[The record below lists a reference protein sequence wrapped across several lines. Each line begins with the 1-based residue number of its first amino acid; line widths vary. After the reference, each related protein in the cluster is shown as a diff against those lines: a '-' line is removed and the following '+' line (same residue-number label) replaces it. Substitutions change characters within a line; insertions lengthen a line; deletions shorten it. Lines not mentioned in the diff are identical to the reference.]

1 MNALTQPKE
10 LNRPMPDG
18 WIKNGLGH
26 LVPIESV
33 APAVLDEDAL
43 VRELFAK
50 AEAAEKALAD
60 FRAVAFGDVEAF
72 RSLAMEKYGLDRVSP
87 TGYADLRSF
96 DGRLSVQL
104 SLGKKLVFGSD
115 LDAVK
120 ALFDS
125 CLNRWTDGMNKH
137 AKALVEMAFRKDRKG
152 EINADKL
159 WELTALSVEG
169 EADEEWDEAVKALRA
184 AARWVQTRP
193 YLRFYRQLQDKKAE
207 LVKLDFSAY

>member
-1 MNALTQPKE
+1 MNAQMKPIE
-10 LNRPMPDG
+10 RAIPEG
-18 WIKNGLGH
+18 WIMNGLGH
-26 LVPIESV
+26 LVPVESV
-33 APAVLDEDAL
+33 APAILDEDAF

-50 AEAAEKALAD
+50 AEAVEKALAE
-60 FRAVAFGDVEAF
+60 FRAAAFGDVEAF

-104 SLGKKLVFGSD
+104 SVGKKIVFGSD

-159 WELTALSVEG
+159 WELTSLSVEG
-169 EADEEWDEAVKALRA
+169 EADAEWDEAVRALKA
-184 AARWVQTRP
+184 AARWVATRP
-193 YLRFYRQLQDKKAE
+193 YLRFYRQEKSQKPE
-207 LVKLDFSAY
+207 MVRLDFSAQ